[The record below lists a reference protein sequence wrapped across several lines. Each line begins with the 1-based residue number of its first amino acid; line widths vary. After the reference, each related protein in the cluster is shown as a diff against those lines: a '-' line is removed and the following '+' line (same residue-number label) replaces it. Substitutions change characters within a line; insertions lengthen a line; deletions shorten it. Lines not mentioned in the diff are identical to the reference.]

1 MTINAKTTVGLLA
14 LCQAFFT
21 SSSSIMALTTGLV
34 GFQFLG
40 EDTTLATVPVS
51 AMVIGTAIATVPAS
65 MVMKRV
71 GRRLGFTI
79 GALIGVLG
87 ASIAALSVWQLSF
100 WGFSFGILL
109 MGMYNGFSHY
119 YRFAAAD
126 VSPAKYRSRAI
137 SLVLFGGVVAAFVG
151 PEIALRTAD
160 LVPGAQ
166 FLGTYLAVIALVTVS
181 IILIQFIRIPVP
193 TLEERNETG
202 RPMSVIMRQPK
213 FIVAVLSSMIGFAV
227 MVLLMTATPIAMVE
241 QFNHALRDA
250 TTVIQWHALAMFAPS
265 FVTGML
271 IARFGV
277 LNIIAVG
284 VVFMIGA
291 VIFAVTGV
299 AFLNFWA
306 ALFLLGLGWNF
317 MFVGGSSLLTE
328 TYEPSERAKAQGF
341 HDFMVF
347 GLVALS
353 SLSSGALL
361 QLLSW
366 RAVSYGAVP
375 FLVVVTVALAWLM
388 LRRPE
393 PAQA

>member
-1 MTINAKTTVGLLA
+1 MR
-14 LCQAFFT
+14 C
-21 SSSSIMALTTGLV
+21 SLV
-34 GFQFLG
+34 L
-40 EDTTLATVPVS
+40 VS
-51 AMVIGTAIATVPAS
+51 AMVIGTAIATAPAS

-71 GRRLGFTI
+71 GRRWGFTI

-87 ASIAALSVWQLSF
+87 AAIAALSVWQLSF

-126 VSPAKYRSRAI
+126 VSSPKFRSRAI

-166 FLGTYLAVIALVTVS
+166 FLGTYLAVIGLVLVS
-181 IILIQFIRIPVP
+181 IIVIQFIRIPAP

-213 FIVAVLSSMIGFAV
+213 FVVAVLSSMIGFAV
-227 MVLLMTATPIAMVE
+227 MILLMTATPIAMVE

-250 TTVIQWHALAMFAPS
+250 KTVIQWHALAMFAPS

-277 LNIIAVG
+277 LNIIAIG

-299 AFLNFWA
+299 TFLNFWA

-317 MFVGGSSLLTE
+317 MFVGGTTLLTSAY
-328 TYEPSERAKAQGF
+328 TPAERNKVQALN
-341 HDFMVF
+341 DFLVF
-347 GLVALS
+347 GLVSVGSLAAGAIQNFLGWNAVTLTVILPVLIAFLAALWLR
-353 SLSSGALL
+353 LSN
-361 QLLSW
+361 
-366 RAVSYGAVP
+366 RYDE
-375 FLVVVTVALAWLM
+375 VA
-388 LRRPE
+388 R
-393 PAQA
+393 

>member
-1 MTINAKTTVGLLA
+1 
-14 LCQAFFT
+14 
-21 SSSSIMALTTGLV
+21 MALTTGLV

-51 AMVIGTAIATVPAS
+51 AMVIGTALATVPAS
-65 MVMKRV
+65 MIMKRV
-71 GRRLGFTI
+71 GRRAGFTI
-79 GALIGVLG
+79 GAGIGMVG
-87 ASIAALSVWQLSF
+87 AGIAALSVWQFSF
-100 WGFSFGILL
+100 WGFAFGILL
-109 MGMYNGFSHY
+109 MGMYNGFAHY

-126 VSPAKYRSRAI
+126 VASDKFRGKAI
-137 SLVLFGGVVAAFVG
+137 SLVLLGGVVAAYVG

-166 FLGTYLAVIALVTVS
+166 FLGTYLAVIVLVAIS
-181 IILIQFIRIPVP
+181 IGLIQFIRIPAP
-193 TLEERNETG
+193 TVQERNETG
-202 RPMSVIMRQPK
+202 RPLSEIARQPK

-227 MVLLMTATPIAMVE
+227 MVLLMTATPIAMIE
-241 QFNHALRDA
+241 QFHHALSDA
-250 TTVIQWHALAMFAPS
+250 KTVIQWHALAMFAPS
-265 FVTGML
+265 FITGAL

-291 VIFAVTGV
+291 VAFAVTGV

-317 MFVGGSSLLTE
+317 MFVGGSTLLTE
-328 TYEPSERAKAQGF
+328 TYEPAERAKAQGF

-347 GLVALS
+347 GLVAVA

-366 RAVSYGAVP
+366 RAVSFGAVP
-375 FLVVVTVALAWLM
+375 FLIVVTLALIWLM

-393 PAQA
+393 PVKA